1 MAANFGFTPDE
12 RAGSYFISYNSEDA
26 DRVAP
31 IVREL
36 HEKGVPVWYDY
47 GLEYGRSWKAQIAKH
62 ISSSKA
68 VILFVTKK
76 LLQRKDGSY
85 AQIEYELATDD
96 FGKTVYIVFMDSIS
110 SSDVIMENKV
120 WWHEINRLHCVQNAN
135 AAKIMNAIGFT
146 SVGNSSSQS
155 ISAAELNR
163 TGDDYYYGRNGKP
176 QDYVQAVK
184 YFRLAADHGYAE
196 AQCNL
201 GYSYHYGKGVK
212 QDYTEA
218 VRLYR
223 LAADQGDAA
232 AQCNL
237 GYCYENGQGVK
248 QDYAE
253 AVRLYRLAADQGN
266 AIAQYNLG
274 YSYHYGK
281 GVKQDYAE
289 AVRLFRLAA
298 DQGEVYAQYNLGT
311 CYENGHGVPQNRD
324 EAIRLYRLA
333 AKGGS
338 DSAKESLARLGVD
351 F

>member
-1 MAANFGFTPDE
+1 MAADFGFTPDE

-31 IVREL
+31 IAREL

-146 SVGNSSSQS
+146 SGGNSSSQS

-176 QDYVQAVK
+176 QDYAQAVK
-184 YFRLAADHGYAE
+184 YYRLAADHGYAE
-196 AQCNL
+196 AQ
-201 GYSYHYGKGVK
+201 
-212 QDYTEA
+212 A
-218 VRLYR
+218 
-223 LAADQGDAA
+223 
-232 AQCNL
+232 NL
-237 GYCYENGQGVK
+237 GYCYENGLGVK
-248 QDYAE
+248 QNYSN
-253 AVRLYRLAADQGN
+253 AVMYYRLAADQGN
-266 AIAQYNLG
+266 AMAQCNLGYCYYHGHGVKQDYVEADHLFRLAVNQGNAAAQRLLG

-289 AVRLFRLAA
+289 AVRLYRLAA
-298 DQGEVYAQYNLGT
+298 DQGDAWAQNNLGA
-311 CYENGHGVPQNRD
+311 CYEDGQGVPQDRD

-333 AKGGS
+333 AKGGN
-338 DSAKESLARLGVD
+338 DSAKENLTRLGVD